1 MLFIIRYFPEIAIK
15 TRPVRKRFVRILRR
29 NVRTLVSRIDADA
42 RVTGDWDML
51 EVQTTTDEP
60 ERNAQVWQCL
70 CDTPGI
76 DLVMQVKKMPL
87 PDFDG
92 ILEETKAVYA
102 DQLPGRTFAVRC
114 KRQGQHSFTS
124 VDVERHVGAGLI
136 RDCNPA
142 GVSLNDPE
150 VSVHIQVRHNDL
162 YVVEKLQRGLGGYP
176 LGSQDAVLSLISGGF
191 DSSVSTFQ
199 CMKRGLLTH
208 FLFFNL
214 GGKEHELAV
223 KEVAVY
229 LWMRYGASQRVKFI
243 TVPFEPVVNE
253 ILENVDN
260 GHMGVVLKRMMMRA
274 AERVADSLEVD
285 AVVTGES
292 VAQVSSQTLVNLSVI
307 DAVTDKLVLRPL
319 ITSDKQEIIDV
330 ARRIGTEA
338 FSRNVPEYCGVIS
351 VKPTTRA
358 RRHRVEA
365 EEARMDMAV
374 LDRVVADMAVQR
386 IDRVVEG
393 LGNQA
398 VEPDEYKEVPSGAVV
413 LDIRHPDELDVQ
425 PLRLPEDVQRMEV
438 PFYQLQS
445 QLDELDSGRLYL
457 LYCGK
462 GIMSRLHASHLKDA
476 GYTNVGVYRPL

>member
-1 MLFIIRYFPEIAIK
+1 
-15 TRPVRKRFVRILRR
+15 
-29 NVRTLVSRIDADA
+29 
-42 RVTGDWDML
+42 ML
-51 EVQTTTDEP
+51 EVQTTTDES

-365 EEARMDMAV
+365 EEARMDMGV

-445 QLDELDSGRLYL
+445 QLGDLDSGRLYL

>member
-51 EVQTTTDEP
+51 EVQTATDDP

-87 PDFDG
+87 PGFDG

-114 KRQGQHSFTS
+114 KRQGQHNFTS

-162 YVVEKLQRGLGGYP
+162 YVVEKWQRGLGGYP

-214 GGKEHELAV
+214 GGKEHELSV

-243 TVPFEPVVNE
+243 TVPFEPVVSE
-253 ILENVDN
+253 ILDNVDN

-374 LDRVVADMAVQR
+374 LDRAVAGMAVQR

-398 VEPDEYKEVPSGAVV
+398 VEPDEYNEVPESAVV
-413 LDIRHPDELDVQ
+413 LDIRHPDELDLQ
-425 PLRLPEDVQRMEV
+425 PLRLPADVQRMEV

-445 QLDELDSGRLYL
+445 QLERLDSGRLYL

-476 GYTNVGVYRPL
+476 GYENVGVYRPL